1 MLSALASS
9 PVGFKSFLLSLWNT
23 YQRQRCQT
31 LTKLSVCSCVL
42 MCMCRLLFYNYR
54 LTPHSCVCHLIET
67 SPFPVITSSASSSSP
82 ALLSPHRLLGTKRT
96 SLLVHTRRG
105 GGCVRALELSH
116 NAVQLVLGCKTPL
129 PLFSFPTHLPSLAVE
144 LRVGIIKRKGL
155 FTCECGDVGVC
166 VSQYDDLWPHY
177 STC

>member
-1 MLSALASS
+1 MSLHQQSRVMLSALASS

-82 ALLSPHRLLGTKRT
+82 ALLSPHRLLWTKRT
-96 SLLVHTRRG
+96 SLLVHTRR
-105 GGCVRALELSH
+105 C
-116 NAVQLVLGCKTPL
+116 
-129 PLFSFPTHLPSLAVE
+129 
-144 LRVGIIKRKGL
+144 
-155 FTCECGDVGVC
+155 VC
-166 VSQYDDLWPHY
+166 VCVYALSSSLTTPSNSYWGVKLHFPFSHFQHISHHLRLSWELAL
-177 STC
+177 